1 MTKLKLKALLLTTLV
16 VVTIG
21 GFSILFWN
29 YQTETLYVLI
39 SFIMLMFIRH
49 TYVVIKHLISE

>member
-1 MTKLKLKALLLTTLV
+1 MTKLKLKALLLTILV
-16 VVTIG
+16 ISTIA
-21 GFSILFWN
+21 GFSFLFWN
-29 YQTETLYVLI
+29 YQNETLYVLI